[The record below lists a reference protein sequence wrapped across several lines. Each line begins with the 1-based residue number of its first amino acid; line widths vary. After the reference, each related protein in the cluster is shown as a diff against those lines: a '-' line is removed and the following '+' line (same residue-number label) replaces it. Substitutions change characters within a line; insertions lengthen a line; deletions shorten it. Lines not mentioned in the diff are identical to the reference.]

1 MLTIVVDL
9 KAAISGTM
17 CTNSVQ
23 MILYLMAEK
32 HFGFPYTSRSTE
44 HVSKGGERCK
54 YGISIPAK
62 ASCSCDNNQSLLF
75 KDVSPIIIV
84 VLYFSNNPR
93 VQSIM
98 EPGTF

>member
-1 MLTIVVDL
+1 MVDL
-9 KAAISGTM
+9 KAAILGTM

-32 HFGFPYTSRSTE
+32 HFGFPYKSRSTE
-44 HVSKGGERCK
+44 HVSKGEERCK
-54 YGISIPAK
+54 YGISVPAK

-75 KDVSPIIIV
+75 KDVNSFIIV
-84 VLYFSNNPR
+84 ALYFSNNPR

-98 EPGTF
+98 EPGIF

>member
-1 MLTIVVDL
+1 MVDL

-32 HFGFPYTSRSTE
+32 HFGFPCTSRSTE

-54 YGISIPAK
+54 YGIPVQLKNPAV
-62 ASCSCDNNQSLLF
+62 ATITNHCCSKMLVQLSLLF
-75 KDVSPIIIV
+75 YILVIIPE
-84 VLYFSNNPR
+84 SNP
-93 VQSIM
+93 
-98 EPGTF
+98 

>member
-9 KAAISGTM
+9 KVAISGTM

-54 YGISIPAK
+54 YGISVPAK
-62 ASCSCDNNQSLLF
+62 ASCSRKALLTSLNLELLTSIASRNF
-75 KDVSPIIIV
+75 FLL
-84 VLYFSNNPR
+84 LYF
-93 VQSIM
+93 
-98 EPGTF
+98 